1 MMDLFQMPI
10 SNISG
15 VSNARLTYFQKL
27 GIFSVGD
34 MLYFFPKSYENR
46 MNQKCVAN
54 LSDEETATVTVRILD
69 VSSRRVRQN
78 LTLISAMAED
88 ETGTLKITFFNQ
100 KYLINQLKVGQ
111 EITVFGKVSRRIG
124 YFEMTNPAI
133 QKAVAR
139 GDFSENYIPK
149 YPLTKGLT
157 QGVMQKVA
165 HGCLLVAKE
174 HLQETLS
181 FDIRK
186 KYHLCELLYALE
198 NIHFPTGEEELASA
212 KKRLVFEELFYLMLG
227 LGKLKLKQKKAAGPK
242 LVNYKIAEEFAKQLP
257 FPLTDAQKRVTREI
271 CYDFKQGYQMNRL
284 VQGDVGSGKTMVAAM
299 AMLICAQSGYQ
310 AVLMAPTEILAR
322 QHFEGLKPY
331 FDAFG
336 VSVELLVSSM
346 KKKEKTAVQN
356 GLHTGEISLV
366 IGTHALIYDTV
377 QFQKLGLVI
386 TDEQH
391 RFGVKARAELTKKG
405 ENPHCLVM
413 TATPIPRTLALIIY
427 GDLDV
432 SVIDELPKGRIPV
445 VTRIASETQRELVYS
460 FVSKE
465 LAKKNQAF
473 VVCPLIEESEALDAE
488 NAIRVQEELQTR
500 YLKEY
505 RIGLLHG
512 KMKADEK
519 DAVMNQFASGE
530 YDVLVSTTV
539 VEVGVNVPN
548 ATVMVIE
555 NAERFGLASLHQ
567 LRGRVGRGQ
576 KKSYCFLNLADVKA
590 KKRLEIME
598 KTTDGFQISEFDL
611 KHRGPGEFFGTR
623 QHGLPSM
630 RLSNLTYSMETVRL
644 AKEAA
649 ETVLSEDCDLVLPKN
664 KKIRTS
670 VEKMFSENEFVSQL

>member
-1 MMDLFQMPI
+1 MDLFQMPI
-10 SNISG
+10 SNLSG
-15 VSNARLTYFQKL
+15 VSNARLVYFQKL

-34 MLYFFPKSYENR
+34 LLYFFPKDYENR
-46 MNQKCVAN
+46 MNQRQVAE
-54 LSDEETATVTVRILD
+54 LSDEESATVTVQITD

-78 LTLISAMAED
+78 LTLISVMAED
-88 ETGTLKITFFNQ
+88 ETGTLKLTFFNQ
-100 KYLINQLKVGQ
+100 KYLINSLKTGQ
-111 EITVFGKVSRRIG
+111 TVTVFGKVSRRIG
-124 YFEMTNPAI
+124 YFEMTNPSI
-133 QKAVAR
+133 QKDAK
-139 GDFSENYIPK
+139 GGNFSENFIPK
-149 YPLTKGLT
+149 YALTKGLT
-157 QGVMQKVA
+157 QGVVQKIVA
-165 HGCLLVAKE
+165 DALTLAKE
-174 HLQETLS
+174 HVEETLS
-181 FDIRK
+181 MDIRK

-198 NIHFPTGEEELASA
+198 NIHFPTGEPELQAA
-212 KKRLVFEELFYLMLG
+212 KKRLAFEELFYLMLG
-227 LGKLKLKQKKAAGPK
+227 LGKLKLQQKKVAGPK
-242 LVNYKIAEEFAKQLP
+242 LINYKIAEEFAEQLP

-271 CYDFKQGYQMNRL
+271 CHDFKQGYQMNRL

-299 AMLICAQSGYQ
+299 AMLICAKSGYQ

-331 FDAFG
+331 FDHFG

-346 KKKEKTAVQN
+346 KKKEKTAVQQ
-356 GLHTGEISLV
+356 GLQSGDLSIV

-377 QFQKLGLVI
+377 TFQKLGLVI

-391 RFGVKARAELTKKG
+391 RFGVKARSRLTEKG

-445 VTRIASETQRELVYS
+445 KTKIATENQRALVYE
-460 FVSKE
+460 FVAKE
-465 LAKKNQAF
+465 LSKGNQAF
-473 VVCPLIEESEALDAE
+473 VVCPLIEESEVLDAE
-488 NAIRVQEELQTR
+488 NAVRVQEELKSG

-505 RIGLLHG
+505 RVGLLHG
-512 KMKADEK
+512 KMKAEEK
-519 DAVMNQFASGE
+519 DGVMNQFAKGE

-576 KKSYCFLNLADVKA
+576 KKSYCFLNLCDQKA

-623 QHGLPSM
+623 QHGLPSTK
-630 RLSNLTYSMETVRL
+630 LSNLTYSMETVRL
-644 AKEAA
+644 AKEAT
-649 ETVLSEDCDLVLPKN
+649 ETVLSEDPELML
-664 KKIRTS
+664 
-670 VEKMFSENEFVSQL
+670 SENRQIAKAVGKLFSRHSYVSQL

>member
-1 MMDLFQMPI
+1 MDLFQMPI
-10 SNISG
+10 SNLSG
-15 VSNARLTYFQKL
+15 VSNARLMYFQKL

-34 MLYFFPKSYENR
+34 LLYFFPKSYENR
-46 MNQKCVAN
+46 MNQKYVAE
-54 LSDEETATVTVRILD
+54 LSDEESATLTVRILD
-69 VSSRRVRQN
+69 VASRRVRQN
-78 LTLISAMAED
+78 LTLVQVMAED
-88 ETGTLKITFFNQ
+88 DTGTLKLTFFNQ
-100 KYLINQLKVGQ
+100 KYLLTSLKAGQ
-111 EITVFGKVSRRIG
+111 EITVFGKVNRRIG
-124 YFEMTNPAI
+124 YFEMTNPSI
-133 QKAVAR
+133 QKASK
-139 GDFSENYIPK
+139 GGNFSENFIPK

-157 QGVMQKVA
+157 QGVMQKIVA
-165 HGCLLVAKE
+165 DGLVQAKE
-174 HLQETLS
+174 HIEETLS
-181 FDIRK
+181 MDIRQR
-186 KYHLCELLYALE
+186 YCLCELLYALE
-198 NIHFPTGEEELASA
+198 NIHFPTGEEELQAA
-212 KKRLVFEELFYLMLG
+212 KKRLAFEELFYLMLG
-227 LGKLKLKQKKAAGPK
+227 LKKLKLQQKKMAGPK
-242 LVNYKIAEEFAKQLP
+242 LVNYKIAGEFAKKLP
-257 FPLTDAQKRVTREI
+257 FGLTNAQKRVTREI
-271 CYDFKQGYQMNRL
+271 CNDFKQGYQMNRL

-299 AMLICAQSGYQ
+299 AMLICAKSGYQ

-322 QHFEGLKPY
+322 QHFEGLKTY
-331 FDAFG
+331 FEEFG

-346 KKKEKTAVQN
+346 KKKEKTSVLT
-356 GLHTGEISLV
+356 GLSEGNVSLV

-391 RFGVKARAELTKKG
+391 RFGVKARSRLTEKG

-432 SVIDELPKGRIPV
+432 SVIDELPAGRIPV
-445 VTRIASETQRELVYS
+445 ATRIADETKREKVYE
-460 FVSKE
+460 FVAKE
-465 LAKKNQAF
+465 LAKGNQAF

-488 NAIRVQEELQTR
+488 NAIRLQEELQKT
-500 YLKEY
+500 YLRDY

-519 DAVMNQFASGE
+519 DSVMNQFANGD

-576 KKSYCFLNLADVKA
+576 KKSYCFLNLADEKA
-590 KKRLEIME
+590 RKRLEIME
-598 KTTDGFQISEFDL
+598 KTIDGFQISEFDL

-630 RLSNLTYSMETVRL
+630 KLSNLSYTMETVRL
-644 AKEAA
+644 AKEAT
-649 ETVLSEDCDLVLPKN
+649 EQVLSEDSELELPKN
-664 KKIRTS
+664 KRLRKA
-670 VEKMFSENEFVSQL
+670 VQKMFSEHSYVNQL

>member
-1 MMDLFQMPI
+1 MDLFQVPI
-10 SNISG
+10 SNLSG
-15 VSNARLTYFQKL
+15 VSNARLVYFQKL

-34 MLYFFPKSYENR
+34 LLYFFPKDYENR
-46 MNQKCVAN
+46 MNQKKVAE
-54 LSDEETATVTVRILD
+54 LSDEESATVTVQILE

-78 LTLISAMAED
+78 LTLISVMAED
-88 ETGTLKITFFNQ
+88 ETGVLKLTFFNQ
-100 KYLINQLKVGQ
+100 KYLINSLKAGQ
-111 EITVFGKVSRRIG
+111 KLTVFGKVNRRIG
-124 YFEMTNPAI
+124 YFEMTNPSI
-133 QKAVAR
+133 QKNLK
-139 GDFSENYIPK
+139 GGIFSENFIPK
-149 YPLTKGLT
+149 YTLTKGLT
-157 QGVMQKVA
+157 QGVVQKIIVQA
-165 HGCLLVAKE
+165 LTFAKE
-174 HLQETLS
+174 HTEETLS
-181 FDIRK
+181 MEIRK

-198 NIHFPTGEEELASA
+198 NIHFPMGEQELGAA
-212 KKRLVFEELFYLMLG
+212 KKRLAFEELFYLMLG
-227 LGKLKLKQKKAAGPK
+227 LGKLKLQQKKVAGPK
-242 LVNYKIAEEFAKQLP
+242 LVNYKIAEEFAKKLP
-257 FPLTDAQKRVTREI
+257 FSLTDAQKRVTRDI
-271 CYDFKQGYQMNRL
+271 CHDFKEGYQMNRL

-299 AMLICAQSGYQ
+299 AMLICAKSGYQ

-331 FDAFG
+331 FDEFG
-336 VSVELLVSSM
+336 ISVDLLVSSM
-346 KKKEKTAVQN
+346 KKKQKTAVQQ
-356 GLHTGEISLV
+356 GLQSGDISLV

-377 QFQKLGLVI
+377 SFQKLGLVI

-391 RFGVKARAELTKKG
+391 RFGVKARSRLTEKG

-445 VTRIASETQRELVYS
+445 KTKIANETQRALVYE
-460 FVSKE
+460 FVAKEISKG
-465 LAKKNQAF
+465 NQAF
-473 VVCPLIEESEALDAE
+473 VVCPLIEESDALEAE
-488 NAIRVQEELQTR
+488 NAIRVQEELKST

-512 KMKADEK
+512 KMKAEEK
-519 DAVMNQFASGE
+519 DAVMNQFAKGE

-576 KKSYCFLNLADVKA
+576 KKSYCFLNVCDQKA
-590 KKRLEIME
+590 RKRLEIME

-611 KHRGPGEFFGTR
+611 KNRGPGEFFGTR

-630 RLSNLTYSMETVRL
+630 KLSNLSYSMETVRL
-644 AKEAA
+644 AKEAT
-649 ETVLSEDCDLVLPKN
+649 ETVLLEDPELILPQNRQISKA
-664 KKIRTS
+664 
-670 VEKMFSENEFVSQL
+670 VEKLFSRHTYVSQL

>member
-1 MMDLFQMPI
+1 MDLFQMPI
-10 SNISG
+10 SNLSG
-15 VSNARLTYFQKL
+15 VSNARLMYFQKL

-34 MLYFFPKSYENR
+34 LLYCFPKSYENR
-46 MNQKCVAN
+46 MNQKYIAE
-54 LSDEETATVTVRILD
+54 LSDEETATVTVRILE

-78 LTLISAMAED
+78 LTLISVMAED
-88 ETGTLKITFFNQ
+88 ETGSLKFTFFNQ
-100 KYLINQLKVGQ
+100 KYLINSLKAGQ

-124 YFEMTNPAI
+124 YFEMTNPSI
-133 QKAVAR
+133 QKSTK
-139 GDFSENYIPK
+139 GGNFSENFIPK

-157 QGVMQKVA
+157 QGVVQKAVA
-165 HGCLLVAKE
+165 DALTVAKE
-174 HLQETLS
+174 HIGETLS
-181 FDIRK
+181 MDIRK
-186 KYHLCELLYALE
+186 KYHLCELLYALQ
-198 NIHFPTGEEELASA
+198 NIHFPTGEQELSAA
-212 KKRLVFEELFYLMLG
+212 KKRLAFEELFYLMLG
-227 LGKLKLKQKKAAGPK
+227 LGKLKLQQKKVAGPK
-242 LVNYKIAEEFAKQLP
+242 LVNYKIAEEFANKLP

-271 CYDFKQGYQMNRL
+271 CNDFKQGYQMTRL

-299 AMLICAQSGYQ
+299 AMLICAKRGYQ

-322 QHFEGLKPY
+322 QHYEGLKPY
-331 FDAFG
+331 FDEFG
-336 VSVELLVSSM
+336 ISVELLVSSM
-346 KKKEKTAVQN
+346 KKKEKTAVQM
-356 GLHTGEISLV
+356 GLQSGEISLV

-377 QFQKLGLVI
+377 EFQKLGLVI

-391 RFGVKARAELTKKG
+391 RFGVKARSRLTEKG

-432 SVIDELPKGRIPV
+432 SVIDELPKGRIPIK
-445 VTRIASETQRELVYS
+445 TKIANENQRGLVYE
-460 FVSKE
+460 FVAKE
-465 LAKKNQAF
+465 LSQGNQAF

-488 NAIRVQEELQTR
+488 NAIRVQEELQKT
-500 YLKEY
+500 YLKDY

-519 DAVMNQFASGE
+519 DDVMNRFVTGD

-576 KKSYCFLNLADVKA
+576 KKSYCFLNLADQKA
-590 KKRLEIME
+590 RKRLEIME

-623 QHGLPSM
+623 QHGLPSTK
-630 RLSNLTYSMETVRL
+630 LSNLTYSMETVRL

-649 ETVLSEDCDLVLPKN
+649 EAILLEDAELILPQN
-664 KKIRTS
+664 KQIAQGVK
-670 VEKMFSENEFVSQL
+670 KMFDRHSYVSQL

>member
-1 MMDLFQMPI
+1 MNLFQMPI
-10 SNISG
+10 SNLSG
-15 VSNARLTYFQKL
+15 VSNARLMYFQKL

-34 MLYFFPKSYENR
+34 MLYFFPKGYENR
-46 MNQKCVAN
+46 MNVKTVSQ
-54 LSDEETATVTVRILD
+54 LRDEETATVTVTVLD
-69 VSSRRVRQN
+69 VRSRRVRQN
-78 LTLISAMAED
+78 LTLVQVMAED
-88 ETGTLKITFFNQ
+88 QTGELKITFFNQ
-100 KYLINQLKVGQ
+100 KYLINQLTPGK
-111 EITVFGKVSRRIG
+111 ELTLHGKVSRRIG

-133 QKAVAR
+133 QKSAA
-139 GDFSENYIPK
+139 GGNFSENFIPK

-157 QGVMQKVA
+157 QGVVQKVA
-165 HGCLLVAKE
+165 YQCLALAKE
-174 HLQETLS
+174 HITESLS
-181 FDIRK
+181 MELRK

-198 NIHFPTGEEELASA
+198 NIHFPTGEEELAAA

-227 LGKLKLKQKKAAGPK
+227 LGKLKMQQKKAKGPK
-242 LVNYKIAEEFAKQLP
+242 LVNYKIAEEFAKKLP

-299 AMLICAQSGYQ
+299 AMLICAKSGYQ

-331 FDAFG
+331 FEQFG
-336 VSVELLVSSM
+336 ISVHLLVASM
-346 KKKEKTAVQN
+346 KKKEKDSVLCGLKN
-356 GLHTGEISLV
+356 GESSLL
-366 IGTHALIYDTV
+366 IGTHAIIYDKV
-377 QFQKLGLVI
+377 EFHKLGLAI

-391 RFGVKARAELTKKG
+391 RFGVKARARLTQKG

-432 SVIDELPKGRIPV
+432 SVIDELPSGRIP
-445 VTRIASETQRELVYS
+445 IATKIANEKQREKVYQ
-460 FVSKE
+460 FVEKE
-465 LAKKNQAF
+465 ILKGNQAF
-473 VVCPLIEESEALDAE
+473 VVCPLIEESEAMEAE
-488 NAIRVQEELQTR
+488 DAIRLQKELSDT
-500 YLKEY
+500 YLKGY

-512 KMKADEK
+512 KMKAQEK
-519 DAVMNQFASGE
+519 DAVMNDFAEGKL
-530 YDVLVSTTV
+530 DVLVSTTV

-548 ATVMVIE
+548 ATVMVVE

-576 KKSYCFLNLADVKA
+576 KKSYCFLNLADEKA
-590 KKRLEIME
+590 RKRLEIME

-611 KHRGPGEFFGTR
+611 KNRGPGEFFGTR
-623 QHGLPSM
+623 QHGLPSI

-649 ETVLSEDCDLVLPKN
+649 EHILSEDGELVLPKN
-664 KKIRTS
+664 KRIAKS
-670 VEKMFSENEFVSQL
+670 VEKMFSENEFMSQL

>member
-1 MMDLFQMPI
+1 MDLFQMPI

-46 MNQKCVAN
+46 MNKKYVAD
-54 LSDEETATVTVRILD
+54 LSDSETATVTVRILD

-78 LTLISAMAED
+78 LTLISVMAED
-88 ETGTLKITFFNQ
+88 ETGTLKLTFFNQ
-100 KYLINQLKVGQ
+100 KYLLGGLNIGK
-111 EITVFGKVSRRIG
+111 EITVFGKVTRRIG

-133 QKAVAR
+133 QKSVAG

-157 QGVMQKVA
+157 QGVVQKVVNS
-165 HGCLLVAKE
+165 CLSLAKE
-174 HLQETLS
+174 HLIETLS
-181 FDIRK
+181 LDIRK
-186 KYHLCELLYALE
+186 QYHLCELLYAIE
-198 NIHFPTGEEELASA
+198 NIHFPTGEEELAAA

-227 LGKLKLKQKKAAGPK
+227 LGKLKLKHKKAAGPK
-242 LVNYKIAEEFAKQLP
+242 LSDYKIAEEFANTLP

-299 AMLICAQSGYQ
+299 AMLICANSGYQ

-322 QHFEGLKPY
+322 QHYEGLKPY
-331 FDAFG
+331 FDTFG
-336 VSVELLVSSM
+336 VSVSLLVSSM
-346 KKKEKTAVQN
+346 KKKEKTEVQQ
-356 GLHTGEISLV
+356 GLKTGEISLV
-366 IGTHALIYDTV
+366 IGTHALVYDTV
-377 QFQKLGLVI
+377 QFQTLGLVI

-445 VTRIASETQRELVYS
+445 VTRIATESQRGLVYD
-460 FVSKE
+460 FVGKE
-465 LAKKNQAF
+465 LQKGNQAF
-473 VVCPLIEESEALDAE
+473 VVCPLIEESEAMDAE
-488 NAIRVQEELQTR
+488 NAICVQEELQNV

-519 DAVMNQFASGE
+519 DAIMNQFAIGD

-548 ATVMVIE
+548 ATVMVVE

-576 KKSYCFLNLADVKA
+576 KKSYCFLNLSDQKA

-611 KHRGPGEFFGTR
+611 KNRGPGEFFGTR

-649 ETVLSEDCDLVLPKN
+649 EAVLSEDCDLVLEKH
-664 KKIRTS
+664 KKLS
-670 VEKMFSENEFVSQL
+670 VAVEKMFSENEFISQL